1 MIEDE
6 EELGGTAMA
15 ENLRALERTLSLNI
29 REGILEGEDDSDD
42 EDMDDEDEDDDED
55 DDDEGDDLTAEEI
68 RTLTS
73 GRSQIPQ
80 ILIDD
85 FGGGKA
91 VKGLNADENRKGKG
105 RGFANGLTA
114 GAGAPPSDMEQQRER
129 RRKEAM
135 NDQAEEISVDEL
147 FRGLCV
153 RGRDYITVKDIKKWD
168 YLQEL
173 MKVRTVLTFFDT
185 DFSSG
190 DNFFLFSFFFFL
202 CPLFLLLVIFF
213 FISFPTFLSNDSS
226 SSPFTIFFLPF
237 FLLSFISSKLFPCFC
252 FSFFPFSWRHI
263 SSHIIL
269 VTMIYF

>member
-42 EDMDDEDEDDDED
+42 EDMDDEDDDD

-114 GAGAPPSDMEQQRER
+114 GAGAPSNDMEQQRER

-202 CPLFLLLVIFF
+202 FSLSSFSLVGYFFLH
-213 FISFPTFLSNDSS
+213 FISYLS
-226 SSPFTIFFLPF
+226 I
-237 FLLSFISSKLFPCFC
+237 
-252 FSFFPFSWRHI
+252 
-263 SSHIIL
+263 
-269 VTMIYF
+269 